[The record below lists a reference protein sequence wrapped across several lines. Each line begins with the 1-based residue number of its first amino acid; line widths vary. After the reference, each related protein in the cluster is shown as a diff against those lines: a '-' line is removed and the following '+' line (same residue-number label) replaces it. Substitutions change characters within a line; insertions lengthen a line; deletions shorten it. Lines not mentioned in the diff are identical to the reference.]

1 MSLSV
6 MDAMVASGNFLF
18 GIGDVSL
25 NQGIIILVLGLII
38 EILIILGG
46 LIAL

>member
-6 MDAMVASGNFLF
+6 MDAMVASGNSLF
-18 GIGDVSL
+18 GIGDESL

-46 LIAL
+46 LVAL